1 MARWRIGMIPV
12 FAVARLPAAMRYD
25 EDRYARR
32 LDCGVERPQ
41 VVEQANLGGDLLH
54 PRPDL
59 PALRQVFVMGSISR

>member
-1 MARWRIGMIPV
+1 MIPV
-12 FAVARLPAAMRYD
+12 FAVARLPAATRHD

-41 VVEQANLGGDLLH
+41 VVEQANLGADLLH

-59 PALRQVFVMGSISR
+59 PALRPGVGVGVDERVGDT